1 MKTTLKYLLLVVT
14 FAFVSSGAVV
24 AAFMD
29 SYEQVGYAICW
40 LMVPLTALFMVAA
53 MVDIR
58 VAVPRLLLHQRYV
71 AYCLWIVLLAFV
83 ASTLGLAMEY
93 LIRQWLGMP
102 PRIYYYLS
110 PWILVDSFINSL
122 LLAMILLGIGAM
134 KLYER
139 WNAELSEEAHMSETL
154 RRYIAAVRSRLDP
167 AMILSGFDQVGGVL
181 RDAPDMA
188 AAEIRKFAGHLR
200 HQLYELPT
208 PPVDMPGV
216 DADEASYS
224 SLTEFLVARRYRLW
238 RHLIFQLLLAVIAFG
253 TFFNA
258 PDQPEFTLERMA
270 GALCMYLFL
279 NFLAY
284 INILWL
290 FRGFRRH
297 RNLRRYCL
305 MVVAVI
311 IFMTVV
317 MIGIEI
323 ATYEPAAYNHP
334 LPLPIM
340 VVSTIGSMLTMA
352 FFIGG
357 TGAILFLQD
366 WIIGTRRKTK
376 LRTETLRQEYAFLRK
391 QINPHFLF
399 NVLNNVGILADEDP
413 RQASEML
420 DQLKVLLQYQFSQGA
435 RGCATVAHEVW
446 FLRSYLNLEKA
457 RIDPFDYSITTDRRV
472 GEMFV
477 PTLIFI
483 TFVENAVKYS
493 SVVNGRRYVDV
504 SFARAPHGMCWMRCV
519 NSFSHDSGRSDIHSG
534 GLGLVNTRRRLEY
547 LYGER
552 FSLSEHVESGEYIVN
567 LTIPTYIEDEMPDS
581 R

>member
-1 MKTTLKYLLLVVT
+1 MKTALKYLLLALFFT
-14 FAFVSSGAVV
+14 FIASGAVV
-24 AAFMD
+24 AAFAD
-29 SYEQVGYAICW
+29 SYDSCGDRIYW
-40 LMVPLTALFMVAA
+40 LLVPVTALFMVSAV
-53 MVDIR
+53 VDIR
-58 VAVPRLLLHQRYV
+58 YAVPRLLMRQRYV
-71 AYCLWIVLLAFV
+71 AYCFYI
-83 ASTLGLAMEY
+83 LGLAYAVSLVGLVLEY
-93 LIRQWLGMP
+93 FVRLWIDLP
-102 PRIYYYLS
+102 PRISYYFS
-110 PWILVDSFINSL
+110 PWILVDSFTNSIL
-122 LLAMILLGIGAM
+122 LSMILLGIGALQ
-134 KLYER
+134 LYKRWTRELER
-139 WNAELSEEAHMSETL
+139 ENRLTRNLSE
-154 RRYIAAVRSRLDP
+154 YISAVKSRLDP
-167 AMILSGFDQVGGVL
+167 IKILGMLDEVGIVLKESPSLASGK
-181 RDAPDMA
+181 
-188 AAEIRKFAGHLR
+188 IRHLADYLR
-200 HQLYELPT
+200 HQLYELPQ
-208 PPVDMPGV
+208 PPIVEARSQNE
-216 DADEASYS
+216 DAHS
-224 SLTEFLVARRYRLW
+224 SLAEFMVSRRYRIW
-238 RHLIFQLLLAVIAFG
+238 RHVIFQLTLAVIAFG

-258 PDQPEFTLERMA
+258 PDQPEFTLHRI
-270 GALCMYLFL
+270 GGVVCMYLFL

-290 FRGFRRH
+290 FRRFKRH
-297 RNLRRYCL
+297 HNLRKYCISVA
-305 MVVAVI
+305 MVVLALAMPMI
-311 IFMTVV
+311 I
-317 MIGIEI
+317 IEI
-323 ATYEPAAYNHP
+323 LTYEPAAYNNAR
-334 LPLPIM
+334 LPLSIV
-340 VVSTIGSMLTMA
+340 VVSTIGSMLTLA

-457 RIDPFDYSITTDRRV
+457 RIEPFDYSITTDRRV

-519 NSFSHDSGRSDIHSG
+519 NSFAHDSGRSDVHSG